1 MMHNAGLSMRFGATA
16 TIFAGEMVA
25 LDNATTVRR
34 AERGD
39 VPFGIALG
47 NAREDGMVDVILCGG
62 MTGIA
67 GGTYVPPMPRP
78 MPRETCCHHCGGER
92 WAKGSC
98 YFCGTEKRQ
107 W

>member
-47 NAREDGMVDVILCGG
+47 NAREDGIRLEGPFWSR
-62 MTGIA
+62 TK
-67 GGTYVPPMPRP
+67 PRSKA
-78 MPRETCCHHCGGER
+78 T
-92 WAKGSC
+92 
-98 YFCGTEKRQ
+98 
-107 W
+107 